1 MNFLLDSHSLLWS
14 LFTPSKLSPKS
25 RSAIEAP
32 ANEIY
37 VSHVSFWE
45 LALKYAMKK
54 LNLHGT
60 TPEELPFKSK
70 QQGFRI
76 ISITEIDC
84 ATFNKLPR
92 LGHKDPFDRM
102 LIWQAINRNFTLI
115 SNDREIDAYE
125 TCGLKIFW

>member
-1 MNFLLDSHSLLWS
+1 MNYLLDSHTLLWS
-14 LFTPSKLSPKS
+14 LFTPSKLSVKS
-25 RSAIEAP
+25 KTAIEDP
-32 ANEIY
+32 SNEVF

-54 LNLHGT
+54 LDLHGT
-60 TPEELPFKSK
+60 IPEELPLKSR
-70 QQGFRI
+70 QQGFHI

-92 LGHKDPFDRM
+92 FAHKDPFDRM

-115 SNDREIDAYE
+115 SNDKEMDVYE
-125 TCGLKIFW
+125 TCGLQIFW